1 MIRTTKNI
9 LKELFK
15 YYTPSFIFK
24 KIPNMIIIETTNI
37 CNLRCPVC
45 PTTIDMTRSRGFM
58 DFNLFKNIIDDFN
71 EFEKKPEI
79 AMNFSGEPTLHK
91 NIYQFVE
98 YASSK
103 GHRTYIST
111 NVTAM
116 NKNNSVK
123 LIKSGLSD
131 IHLCIDGFSNKSH
144 DTYRIGSKFEIIK
157 RNIEIFM
164 NSKHE
169 LNSKNPNVC
178 IQTLLTSLSENEKDD
193 MVKWAEDIGADS
205 IDFKS
210 FNLGSFTSK
219 ELKNKYEYLLPTE
232 DKFRR
237 HQKKEFKSIC
247 TIPYH
252 QTVVYW
258 NGDLGLCCTDFDKK
272 VKMPNIRQNGG
283 FLKTIFSKE
292 VMDIRKNGLKKKYD
306 ICSDCSIGN
315 ADYMG
320 YNYSFENRDKDSK
333 DGIKYS

>member
-1 MIRTTKNI
+1 MNIKNT
-9 LKELFK
+9 LKDLLK
-15 YYTPSFIFK
+15 IYTPSFLFK
-24 KIPNMIIIETTNI
+24 KIPHMIIIETTNI

-45 PTTIDMTRSRGFM
+45 PTTIDMSRSRGFM
-58 DFNLFKNIIDDFN
+58 DFKLFKNIID
-71 EFEKKPEI
+71 EFEGLEKKPEI

-91 NIYQFVE
+91 DIYEFVS

-103 GHRTYIST
+103 GHRPYLST

-116 NKNNSVK
+116 NKNNSYK

-157 RNIEIFM
+157 RNIEIFL
-164 NSKHE
+164 NAKKE
-169 LNSKNPNVC
+169 LNSSNPNVC

-193 MVKWAEDIGADS
+193 MVEWAKTIGANS

-219 ELKNKYEYLLPTE
+219 EIKDKYNYLLPSD
-232 DKFRR
+232 DKFKR
-237 HQKKEFKSIC
+237 HKNNKFKKIC

-252 QTVVYW
+252 QVVVYW

-272 VKMPNIRQNGG
+272 VKMPNIRKTGSL
-283 FLKTIFSKE
+283 LKTLFSNE
-292 VMDIRKNGLKKKYD
+292 VINIRKNGLNKKYD
-306 ICSDCSIGN
+306 ICSSCSIGN

-320 YNYSFENRDKDSK
+320 YNYSFDQKKSK
-333 DGIKYS
+333 DGIMYS